1 MLNAADSESE
11 SMESDDEFQIS
22 EICKYC
28 FLLNIWLQTW
38 WSVENLET
46 QIFVL
51 MSIPKACLVNAA
63 DSEPE
68 STESDDGFH
77 ESMESNN
84 GFHICEICNSD
95 TVHSSKWY
103 TTCF

>member
-1 MLNAADSESE
+1 
-11 SMESDDEFQIS
+11 
-22 EICKYC
+22 
-28 FLLNIWLQTW
+28 
-38 WSVENLET
+38 
-46 QIFVL
+46 

-95 TVHSSKWY
+95 TVHSSK
-103 TTCF
+103 